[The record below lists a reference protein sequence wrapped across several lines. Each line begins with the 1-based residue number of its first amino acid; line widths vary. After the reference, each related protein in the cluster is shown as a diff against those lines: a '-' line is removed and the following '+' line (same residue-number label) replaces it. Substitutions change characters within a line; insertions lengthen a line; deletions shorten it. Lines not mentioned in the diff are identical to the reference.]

1 MSIIF
6 IFLYFLF
13 LTNQK
18 KINPLLY
25 SSFKNYILF
34 IFPTIFCSLLYIDLF
49 KDSHIIN
56 YTARFFHRINKKL
69 FNLKYYESTKII
81 ILSIFC
87 GSPTNAKLINEALKN
102 ERIDLN
108 EANLLI
114 PITSFMS
121 ISYMISIIYLY
132 NYGIRILLTI
142 YLGNLFYLF
151 LKTSNYNKNMEDC
164 ISKVNNPKINLFNSI
179 KNNSL
184 IALNLFGTITFFSSI
199 CALISLIFPQ
209 LEKYLFL
216 IELTYAIKSVSNNTF
231 LLIISLTFLGLCM
244 QFQIK
249 EFLEI
254 STIKLIFEK
263 IIIVIIILCFYY
275 TYNIAIII
283 FAFLLFYRLMS
294 YKLRTKHLL
303 KA

>member
-18 KINPLLY
+18 EINPILY

-34 IFPTIFCSLLYIDLF
+34 IFPTIFCSLVYIDLF

-56 YTARFFHRINKKL
+56 YITRFFHRINKKI
-69 FNLKYYESTKII
+69 FNLKYNESTKII

-102 ERIDLN
+102 ETIDMD

-114 PITSFMS
+114 PITSIMS
-121 ISYMISIIYLY
+121 ISYMLSIVYLY
-132 NYGIRILLTI
+132 NCNIKILLAI
-142 YLGNLFYLF
+142 YLGNLFYLS
-151 LKTSNYNKNMEDC
+151 LKTMNYNKEKIVC
-164 ISKVNNPKINLFNSI
+164 INKTKSTKSNLFNSI
-179 KNNSL
+179 KNNII

-199 CALISLIFPQ
+199 CALTELIFPK
-209 LEKYLFL
+209 LEKYLFI
-216 IELTYAIKSVSNNTF
+216 IELTYSIKFVTSNSL

-249 EFLEI
+249 EFFQT

-263 IIIVIIILCFYY
+263 IIIVIIVLCFYY
-275 TYNIAIII
+275 TFKIAIII
-283 FAFLLFYRLMS
+283 FASLLFYRLLS

>member
-18 KINPLLY
+18 EINPILY

-34 IFPTIFCSLLYIDLF
+34 IFPTIFCSLVYIDLF
-49 KDSHIIN
+49 KDSRIIN
-56 YTARFFHRINKKL
+56 YITRFFHRINKKI
-69 FNLKYYESTKII
+69 FNLKYNESTKII

-102 ERIDLN
+102 ETIDMD

-114 PITSFMS
+114 PITSIMS
-121 ISYMISIIYLY
+121 ISYMLSIVYLY
-132 NYGIRILLTI
+132 NCNIKILLAI
-142 YLGNLFYLF
+142 YLGNLFYLS
-151 LKTSNYNKNMEDC
+151 LKTMNYNKEKIVC
-164 ISKVNNPKINLFNSI
+164 INKTKSTKSNLFNSI
-179 KNNSL
+179 KNNII

-199 CALISLIFPQ
+199 CALTELIFPK
-209 LEKYLFL
+209 LEKYLFI
-216 IELTYAIKSVSNNTF
+216 IELTYSIKFVTSNSL

-249 EFLEI
+249 EFFQT
-254 STIKLIFEK
+254 STIKQIFEK
-263 IIIVIIILCFYY
+263 IIIVIIVLCFYY
-275 TYNIAIII
+275 TFKIAIII
-283 FAFLLFYRLMS
+283 FASLLFYRLLS

>member
-18 KINPLLY
+18 EINPILY

-34 IFPTIFCSLLYIDLF
+34 IFPTIFCSLVYIDLF
-49 KDSHIIN
+49 KDSFAIN
-56 YTARFFHRINKKL
+56 YICSFIHKINEKI
-69 FNLKYYESTKII
+69 FNLKYHESTKII

-102 ERIDLN
+102 ETIDMD

-114 PITSFMS
+114 PITSIMS
-121 ISYMISIIYLY
+121 ISYMLSIVYLY
-132 NYGIRILLTI
+132 NCNIKILLAI
-142 YLGNLFYLF
+142 YLGNLFYLS
-151 LKTSNYNKNMEDC
+151 LKTMNYNKEKIVC
-164 ISKVNNPKINLFNSI
+164 INKTKSTKSNLFNSI
-179 KNNSL
+179 KNNII

-199 CALISLIFPQ
+199 CALTELIFPK
-209 LEKYLFL
+209 LEKYLFI
-216 IELTYAIKSVSNNTF
+216 IELTYSIKFVTSNSL

-249 EFLEI
+249 EFFQT

-263 IIIVIIILCFYY
+263 IIIVIIVLCFYY
-275 TYNIAIII
+275 TFKIAIII
-283 FAFLLFYRLMS
+283 FASLLFYRLLS

>member
-18 KINPLLY
+18 EINPILY
-25 SSFKNYILF
+25 SSLKNYILF
-34 IFPTIFCSLLYIDLF
+34 IFPTIFCSLVYIDLF

-56 YTARFFHRINKKL
+56 YITRFFHRINKKI
-69 FNLKYYESTKII
+69 FNLKYNESTKII

-102 ERIDLN
+102 ETIDMD

-114 PITSFMS
+114 PITSIMS
-121 ISYMISIIYLY
+121 ISYMLSIVYLY
-132 NYGIRILLTI
+132 NCNIKILLAI
-142 YLGNLFYLF
+142 YLGNLFYLS
-151 LKTSNYNKNMEDC
+151 LKTMNYNKEKIVC
-164 ISKVNNPKINLFNSI
+164 INKTKSTKSNLFNSI
-179 KNNSL
+179 KNNII

-199 CALISLIFPQ
+199 CALTELIFPK
-209 LEKYLFL
+209 LEKYLFI
-216 IELTYAIKSVSNNTF
+216 IELTYSIKFVTSNSL

-249 EFLEI
+249 EFFQT

-263 IIIVIIILCFYY
+263 IIIVIIVLCFYY
-275 TYNIAIII
+275 TFKIAIII
-283 FAFLLFYRLMS
+283 FASLLFYRLLS

>member
-18 KINPLLY
+18 EINPILY

-34 IFPTIFCSLLYIDLF
+34 IFPTIFCSLVYIDLF

-56 YTARFFHRINKKL
+56 YITRFFHRINKKI
-69 FNLKYYESTKII
+69 FNLKYNESTKII

-102 ERIDLN
+102 ETIDMD

-114 PITSFMS
+114 PITSIMS
-121 ISYMISIIYLY
+121 ISYMLSIVYLY
-132 NYGIRILLTI
+132 NCNIKILLAI
-142 YLGNLFYLF
+142 YLGNLFYLS
-151 LKTSNYNKNMEDC
+151 LKTMNYNKEKIVC
-164 ISKVNNPKINLFNSI
+164 INKTKSTKCNLFNSI
-179 KNNSL
+179 KNNII

-199 CALISLIFPQ
+199 CALTELIFPK
-209 LEKYLFL
+209 LEKYLFI
-216 IELTYAIKSVSNNTF
+216 IELTYSIKFVTSNSL

-249 EFLEI
+249 EFFQT

-263 IIIVIIILCFYY
+263 IIIVIIVLCFYY
-275 TYNIAIII
+275 TFKIAIII
-283 FAFLLFYRLMS
+283 FASLLFYRLLS

>member
-18 KINPLLY
+18 EINPILY

-34 IFPTIFCSLLYIDLF
+34 IFPTIFCSLVYIDLF

-56 YTARFFHRINKKL
+56 YITRFFHRINKKI
-69 FNLKYYESTKII
+69 FNLKYNESTKII

-102 ERIDLN
+102 ETIDMD

-114 PITSFMS
+114 PITSIMS
-121 ISYMISIIYLY
+121 ISYMLSIVYLY
-132 NYGIRILLTI
+132 NCNIKILLAI
-142 YLGNLFYLF
+142 YLGNLFYLS
-151 LKTSNYNKNMEDC
+151 LKTMNYNKEKIVC
-164 ISKVNNPKINLFNSI
+164 INKTKSTKSNLFNSI
-179 KNNSL
+179 KNNII

-199 CALISLIFPQ
+199 CALTELIFPK
-209 LEKYLFL
+209 LEKYLFI
-216 IELTYAIKSVSNNTF
+216 IELTYSIKFVTSNSL

-249 EFLEI
+249 EFFQT
-254 STIKLIFEK
+254 STIKQIFEK
-263 IIIVIIILCFYY
+263 IIIVIIVLCFYY
-275 TYNIAIII
+275 TFKIAIII
-283 FAFLLFYRLMS
+283 FASLLFYRLLS

>member
-18 KINPLLY
+18 EINPILY

-34 IFPTIFCSLLYIDLF
+34 IFPTIFCSLVYIDLF
-49 KDSHIIN
+49 KDSFAIN
-56 YTARFFHRINKKL
+56 YICSFIHKINEKI
-69 FNLKYYESTKII
+69 FNLKYHESTKII

-102 ERIDLN
+102 ETIDMD

-114 PITSFMS
+114 PITSIMS
-121 ISYMISIIYLY
+121 ISYMLSIVYLY
-132 NYGIRILLTI
+132 NCNIKILLAI
-142 YLGNLFYLF
+142 YLGNLFYLS
-151 LKTSNYNKNMEDC
+151 LKTMNYNKEKIVC
-164 ISKVNNPKINLFNSI
+164 INKTKSTKSNLFNSI
-179 KNNSL
+179 KNNII

-199 CALISLIFPQ
+199 CALTELIFPK
-209 LEKYLFL
+209 LEKYLFI
-216 IELTYAIKSVSNNTF
+216 IELTYSIKFVTSNSL

-249 EFLEI
+249 EFFQT
-254 STIKLIFEK
+254 STIKQIFEK
-263 IIIVIIILCFYY
+263 IIIVIIVLCFYY
-275 TYNIAIII
+275 TFKIAIII
-283 FAFLLFYRLMS
+283 FASLLFYRLLS